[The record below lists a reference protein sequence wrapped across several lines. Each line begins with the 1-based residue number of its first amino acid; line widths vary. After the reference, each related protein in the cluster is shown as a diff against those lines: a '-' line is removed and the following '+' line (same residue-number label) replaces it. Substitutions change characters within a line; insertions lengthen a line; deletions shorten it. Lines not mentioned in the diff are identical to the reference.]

1 MQENGKHVKSGSSF
15 IAGKIISFK
24 ATPKEGFS
32 IDHWEINEK
41 SRYEA
46 QNEIAVKIEEDTNV
60 IACFKAKPKTY
71 RLTYSCNEKEGTLIV
86 QENGKNIESGTSLIA
101 GKIISFKAS
110 PKSGFSIDHWKI
122 NEKPRYEAQE
132 EISLKIEK
140 DTNVVACF
148 KAKPK
153 TYRMTYSCNEKE
165 GTLIVQENGKH
176 VESGTFIEE
185 GARLV
190 FTATPKEGFDISN
203 WLLNGKQVNGLNST
217 YELEIVEDSHIN
229 VNFSKKIKG
238 EIIVEKI
245 VIGKN
250 EYLNNADSNKKTLNL
265 LENEKEEIL
274 ILENTFNIKVYVEKP
289 DAIEAKLI
297 INEDTT
303 EELKE
308 DSGSF
313 EKKDIA
319 ITEDFKT
326 FKISLSKD
334 GYKEKAYIFKA
345 KKKVAIATS
354 IPENLRIKK
363 IFVNTIERI
372 PLECI
377 EADDNGIDY
386 NIEFSADKVG
396 SFCVWILGEN
406 EEAEFKEKNSPF
418 DSTKADT
425 KDYIVLSP
433 IPDKN
438 QTKTFVI
445 VFTYK
450 GEEIEY
456 NLNVHVK
463 GE

>member
-1 MQENGKHVKSGSSF
+1 M
-15 IAGKIISFK
+15 
-24 ATPKEGFS
+24 
-32 IDHWEINEK
+32 
-41 SRYEA
+41 
-46 QNEIAVKIEEDTNV
+46 
-60 IACFKAKPKTY
+60 
-71 RLTYSCNEKEGTLIV
+71 
-86 QENGKNIESGTSLIA
+86 
-101 GKIISFKAS
+101 
-110 PKSGFSIDHWKI
+110 
-122 NEKPRYEAQE
+122 
-132 EISLKIEK
+132 
-140 DTNVVACF
+140 
-148 KAKPK
+148 
-153 TYRMTYSCNEKE
+153 
-165 GTLIVQENGKH
+165 
-176 VESGTFIEE
+176 
-185 GARLV
+185 
-190 FTATPKEGFDISN
+190 
-203 WLLNGKQVNGLNST
+203 NGLNST

-250 EYLNNADSNKKTLNL
+250 EYLNNADSNKKTLSL

-334 GYKEKAYIFKA
+334 GYKGKVYIFKA
-345 KKKVAIATS
+345 KKKITIANS

-363 IFVNTIERI
+363 IFVNTIEKI

-396 SFCVWILGEN
+396 GFCVWILGEN

-418 DSTKADT
+418 DSKKADA